1 MTPPDVRPQTTDD
14 IPASLLSLSSM
25 FSETRYT
32 LRLFGTIHI
41 LNQYMRFWHDSQNN
55 HNTNPIDFAQ
65 LLTLA
70 TYQSLENYAFL
81 ASKRLLPQRWTMTDK
96 MVNRCFVWGARALV
110 LHFLLELFKLGR
122 EIRIRNSLG
131 PIQVPRNE
139 QLSDSA
145 EVLAWWKRLFS
156 TSVWGILCLHW
167 SFPPGSQLLATSS
180 GGFSFLADFFSFQE
194 LWEKTLK

>member
-1 MTPPDVRPQTTDD
+1 
-14 IPASLLSLSSM
+14 M

-32 LRLFGTIHI
+32 LRLFGIIHI
-41 LNQYMRFWHDSQNN
+41 LSQYMRLSHDSQKSLK
-55 HNTNPIDFAQ
+55 TNPIDFAQ
-65 LLTLA
+65 LLTIA

-96 MVNRCFVWGARALV
+96 MVNKCFVWGARALV
-110 LHFLLELFKLGR
+110 LHFSLELFKLAR
-122 EIRIRNSLG
+122 EIWIRNSLG

-139 QLSDSA
+139 ELLDSA
-145 EVLAWWKRLFS
+145 EVSAWRKRLFS

-180 GGFSFLADFFSFQE
+180 GGFSFLADFFSFKE